1 MYPQQPTGPGW
12 GPQGYPPHGY
22 APPPPPPKKTSS
34 ALLAV
39 LGIAGICV
47 ACMVV
52 GALGKRSNGSAD
64 GGASSTSAPAS
75 REYVTESCSEVS
87 HQFGVRARLTDL
99 QQQELWRSYD
109 GKWVR
114 WTVTVGDIR
123 ESLGRLQ
130 MQFRCGT
137 ESLVFDGHAYFSDDQ
152 RSRLVAVQPGSAV
165 AIEGRLSDHGRF
177 LGLSIQDT
185 TLTSQ

>member
-1 MYPQQPTGPGW
+1 MATRKPQPSP
-12 GPQGYPPHGY
+12 
-22 APPPPPPKKTSS
+22 APSLSLAATLVRTITEDADALATLASKLS
-34 ALLAV
+34 AHVAAEGELCDQTTLPASIPV
-39 LGIAGICV
+39 RTYLRACREGLIAG
-47 ACMVV
+47 A
-52 GALGKRSNGSAD
+52 SN
-64 GGASSTSAPAS
+64 
-75 REYVTESCSEVS
+75 
-87 HQFGVRARLTDL
+87 
-99 QQQELWRSYD
+99 
-109 GKWVR
+109 
-114 WTVTVGDIR
+114 IR

-152 RSRLVAVQPGSAV
+152 RSRLVAVQPGAAV